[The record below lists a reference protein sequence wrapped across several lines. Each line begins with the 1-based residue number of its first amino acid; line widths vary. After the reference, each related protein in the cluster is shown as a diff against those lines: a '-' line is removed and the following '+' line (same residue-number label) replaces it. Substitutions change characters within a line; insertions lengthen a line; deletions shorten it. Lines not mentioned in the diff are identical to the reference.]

1 MDHAGRRD
9 RLRAATGDVDALL
22 VTSLTS
28 TRYLTGFTGSH
39 GAVLVTRDADVDR
52 LGTDFR
58 YVTQVESECPGI
70 EVVVDRNAAA
80 ALTAYAVSLGVTRLG
95 IEAEHLSVAARD
107 ALAAAHPSLELA
119 PVVRRRRGAAHR
131 QGRRRARGARR
142 GLRDQRRRPR
152 RAAPGDPARPHRARD
167 RPPPRARSMLDL
179 GAEAIAFRDAS
190 WRRARTRRIP
200 HHAPT
205 DRAGRAGDLLKIDFG
220 ALYDGY
226 HADETRTFVVGA
238 RSGRLAGRAARPRRG
253 GPAGRARRARG
264 AGDVRRGRR
273 RGPRRHRVTP
283 VTASTSGT
291 ASGTAS
297 GSRSTRRRSW
307 ERRRTGSLADR
318 RPVTVEPGVYLP
330 GRGGVRIEDTLVV
343 RTGGPESLTKTTR
356 ELLVL

>member
-119 PVVRRRRGAAHR
+119 PVVGAVERLRTVKDDEELAALAEACR
-131 QGRRRARGARR
+131 ISDAALAALLPEIRVGRTEREIARR
-142 GLRDQRRRPR
+142 LE
-152 RAAPGDPARPHRARD
+152 AL
-167 RPPPRARSMLDL
+167 MLDH
-179 GAEAIAFRDAS
+179 GAEAISFPSIVAAGPNS
-190 WRRARTRRIP
+190 AIP

-205 DRAGRAGDLLKIDFG
+205 DRPVETGDLLKIDFG
-220 ALYDGY
+220 ALHDGY
-226 HADETRTFVVGA
+226 HADETRTFVVGRA
-238 RSGRLAGRAARPRRG
+238 PAAWQAELHALVAEAQRAGRDALAVGATYAEVDDAARAVISD
-253 GPAGRARRARG
+253 AGHAERFGHGLGHGVGLDIHEAPFLG
-264 AGDVRRGRR
+264 ATADGILGD
-273 RGPRRHRVTP
+273 
-283 VTASTSGT
+283 
-291 ASGTAS
+291 
-297 GSRSTRRRSW
+297 
-307 ERRRTGSLADR
+307 RT
-318 RPVTVEPGVYLP
+318 PVTVEPGVYLP

-343 RTGGPESLTKTTR
+343 RTGGPVSLTQTTR